1 MNKAEFA
8 AASGMAAEQSKLDLI
23 AGNLANAD
31 AVGFK
36 GAVMDFQEL
45 SDGSQALGASTRGS
59 HVSFDAGKLYKSGGP
74 FDMAIDGSGFFV
86 VQRRD
91 GTTAYTRDG
100 QFSRESDGSL
110 RNADGDV
117 LAGVKIPANA
127 LSVKVDTNGAVTA
140 VGKDDKTT
148 EPLGHVRIAM
158 FSSPENLRS
167 LGGTTFVETKT
178 SGHAHLVDPGTR
190 GAGTIAF
197 GHLEKSNVSIM
208 EEMME
213 ILAAQRAFEAN
224 SKGVQAADEMQR
236 IANNIQ
242 RS

>member
-1 MNKAEFA
+1 
-8 AASGMAAEQSKLDLI
+8 MAAEQSKLDLI

-59 HVSFDAGKLYKSGGP
+59 HVSLDAGKLYKSGGP
-74 FDMAIDGSGFFV
+74 FDMAIDGAGFFV

-91 GTTAYTRDG
+91 GSTAYTRDG
-100 QFSRESDGSL
+100 QFSREADGSL
-110 RNADGDV
+110 RNADGDALV
-117 LAGVKIPANA
+117 GVKIPANA
-127 LSVKVDTNGAVTA
+127 LSVKVDADGNVTA
-140 VGKDDKTT
+140 AGSDEKSADS
-148 EPLGHVRIAM
+148 LGRIRVAM
-158 FSSPENLRS
+158 FASPENLRS

-178 SGHAHLVDPGTR
+178 SGHAQLVDPGHH
-190 GAGTIAF
+190 GSGTIAF